1 MPTIPTL
8 RVNLSD
14 LTSRAD
20 VNLEND
26 ISELLDDQLFEDLDI
41 LGPEVKDL
49 VNTNPKIAGNTF
61 RAEVITF
68 NDTDAPTP

>member
-1 MPTIPTL
+1 M
-8 RVNLSD
+8 SD
-14 LTSRAD
+14 LTSRSD

-49 VNTNPKIAGNTF
+49 VNTNPKIA
-61 RAEVITF
+61 RAI
-68 NDTDAPTP
+68 NKIR